1 MTTWLIKRSV
11 TQRVVK
17 IGEPIPLRHKRGKLA
32 GAPYNVVN
40 TSSITPGS
48 GQLYIPPSGLTL
60 RINGWDLAGNDNT
73 AYIST
78 LRAGDTINIGAVPA
92 VLAGTPIFNMG
103 VVELFVVALPVVADG
118 NYIITV
124 TKA

>member
-1 MTTWLIKRSV
+1 MKFLIKRQV
-11 TQRVVK
+11 TDRVVT
-17 IGEPIPLRHKRGKLA
+17 IGDPIPLRHNRGELE

-48 GQLYIPPSGLTL
+48 GQLYIPPSGLML
-60 RINGWDLAGNDNT
+60 RMDGWDAAGNDNT

-78 LRAGDTINIGAVPA
+78 LRGGDTINIGAVPT
-92 VLAGTPIFNMG
+92 VLVQPPIFNTG
-103 VVELFVVALPVVADG
+103 VFSLSVVALPVVTDG
-118 NYIITV
+118 QYLITV